1 MIVPPELQDLP
12 EILTSESSASSNARD
27 NSDGHRDSPSS
38 SSSLGNHEPEP
49 ENVGGIE
56 QGVPV
61 AGEWE
66 DRVLPGRLSNIR
78 KAPKD
83 LPAGF
88 KFRASLHHEVA
99 DCAPSISGYRRLEE
113 MIQEYHIPRTI
124 LVRTG
129 GQNERACSVSR
140 TGWIPVYADH
150 FDAGLRFPLPGLVF
164 DLLADYKLALTQL
177 TPNSIRFIVGF
188 MLLCARL
195 EVPAK
200 AIVFRLLFQCRLC
213 PNSGGARW
221 YYLSGRDKSQ
231 LFKNGQQRPRCPS
244 VGLAYTTRA
253 CKLSPAAAT
262 GHRPQKPAARAR
274 EAQKFSRSR
283 SAGYP
288 GAARRVWVCR
298 RGKPVHK
305 R

>member
-1 MIVPPELQDLP
+1 MDFSRELRELRGNQSREEEEVVIAAEPIAMIVPPELQDLP
-12 EILTSESSASSNARD
+12 ETLTLESSASSNAGD
-27 NSDGHRDSPSS
+27 NGNGHRDSPSS
-38 SSSLGNHEPEP
+38 SSSSGNHEPEP

-56 QGVPV
+56 QGLPV

-66 DRVLPGRLSNIR
+66 DRVLPSRLSNIR

-83 LPAGF
+83 LPARF
-88 KFRASLHHEVA
+88 KFRAALHHEVA
-99 DCAPSISGYRRLEE
+99 NCAPSISGYRRLEE

-129 GQNERACSVSR
+129 GQNERACSVWR

-164 DLLADYKLALTQL
+164 DLLADYQLALTQL

-200 AIVFRLLFQCRLC
+200 AIVFRSLF
-213 PNSGGARW
+213 
-221 YYLSGRDKSQ
+221 
-231 LFKNGQQRPRCPS
+231 
-244 VGLAYTTRA
+244 
-253 CKLSPAAAT
+253 
-262 GHRPQKPAARAR
+262 
-274 EAQKFSRSR
+274 
-283 SAGYP
+283 
-288 GAARRVWVCR
+288 
-298 RGKPVHK
+298 
-305 R
+305 